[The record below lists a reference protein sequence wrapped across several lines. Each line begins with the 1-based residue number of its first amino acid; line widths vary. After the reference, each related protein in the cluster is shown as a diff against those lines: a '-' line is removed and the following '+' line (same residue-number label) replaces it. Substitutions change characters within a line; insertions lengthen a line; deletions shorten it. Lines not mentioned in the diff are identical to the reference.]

1 MMKRREFVTL
11 VGGAAA
17 WPLAAHAQQTS
28 AMKRMAVLMG
38 IGEDDPEAKARLT
51 AFREGLEK
59 LGWKEGH
66 NVRIDYRYA
75 AGELDRIKSYSA
87 EIVRMSPDVI
97 LANSGPALAAL
108 REETRTIPIVFAQ
121 VADPVASGLVDS
133 LAYPGG
139 NITGFTQF
147 EPSVGE
153 KWLETLKE
161 IAPGMTRAAVLG
173 NSQNPNWSASIAAI
187 RRVAPSLSVVLT
199 PVDVTDVSGIEVEI
213 KSFANEANGGLVVLT
228 DINNTVNR
236 DIIIAMALRYRL
248 PAIYPYRF
256 WVESG
261 GLISYG
267 IDNLDLY
274 RRAASYVDR
283 IFKGS
288 NPADLP
294 VQTPNKFQLA
304 INLRT
309 AKALGLEVPP
319 TLLARADEVIE

>member
-1 MMKRREFVTL
+1 MNRREFITL
-11 VGGAAA
+11 LGGAAVA
-17 WPLAAHAQQTS
+17 WPLASRGQTNP
-28 AMKRMAVLMG
+28 MKRLAVLMG
-38 IGEDDPEAKARLT
+38 ISKDDPESKARLT
-51 AFREGLEK
+51 ALGEGLESV
-59 LGWKEGH
+59 GWKEGQNLH
-66 NVRIDYRYA
+66 IEYRYA
-75 AGELDRIKSYSA
+75 AGDLNRIRSYAA

-97 LANSGPALAAL
+97 LVNSAQALAAL

-121 VADPVASGLVDS
+121 VADPVVAGLVAS

-199 PVDVTDVSGIEVEI
+199 PVDATNVSGIEAEI
-213 KSFANEANGGLVVLT
+213 NSFANEANGGLVVLT

-236 DIIIAMALRYRL
+236 DIIIAMALRYSL

-294 VQTPNKFQLA
+294 VQTPNKFQLV
-304 INLRT
+304 INSKT
-309 AKALGLEVPP
+309 AKALGLTVPL

>member
-1 MMKRREFVTL
+1 MNRREL
-11 VGGAAA
+11 IMLLGGAAA
-17 WPLAAHAQQTS
+17 GWPLAARGQTNP
-28 AMKRMAVLMG
+28 MKRLAVLMG
-38 IGEDDPEAKARLT
+38 ISEEDPESKARLT
-51 AFREGLEK
+51 ALGEGLEGV
-59 LGWKEGH
+59 GWKEGQ
-66 NVRIDYRYA
+66 NVHIEYRYA
-75 AGELDRIKSYSA
+75 AGDLNRIRSYAA

-97 LANSGPALAAL
+97 LVNSAPALAAL

-121 VADPVASGLVDS
+121 VADPVVAGLVAS

-161 IAPGMTRAAVLG
+161 IAPGMTRAAVMG
-173 NSQNPNWSASIAAI
+173 NSQNPNWSASVAAI
-187 RRVAPSLSVVLT
+187 RRVAPSLSVGLT
-199 PVDVTDVSGIEVEI
+199 PVDVTDVSGIEAAI
-213 KSFANEANGGLVVLT
+213 KSFASEANGGLVVLT

-236 DIIIAMALRYRL
+236 DIIIAMAVRYRL

-256 WVESG
+256 WVKSG

-294 VQTPNKFQLA
+294 VQTPNKFQLV
-304 INLRT
+304 INLKT

>member
-1 MMKRREFVTL
+1 MSDMRRREFISL
-11 VGGAAA
+11 LGGAAVA
-17 WPLAAHAQQTS
+17 WPLAARAQTNP
-28 AMKRMAVLMG
+28 MKRLAVLMG
-38 IGEDDPEAKARLT
+38 ISKDNPESKARLT
-51 AFREGLEK
+51 ALGEGLEGV
-59 LGWKEGH
+59 GWKEGQNLH
-66 NVRIDYRYA
+66 IEYRYA
-75 AGELDRIKSYSA
+75 AGDLNRIRSYAA

-97 LANSGPALAAL
+97 LVNSAQALAAL

-121 VADPVASGLVDS
+121 VADPVVAGLVAS

-161 IAPGMTRAAVLG
+161 IAPGITRAAVLG

-187 RRVAPSLSVVLT
+187 RKVAPSLSVVLT
-199 PVDVTDVSGIEVEI
+199 PVDVTDVSGIEAEI

-267 IDNLDLY
+267 IDNLDSLS
-274 RRAASYVDR
+274 ACG
-283 IFKGS
+283 I
-288 NPADLP
+288 
-294 VQTPNKFQLA
+294 
-304 INLRT
+304 LR
-309 AKALGLEVPP
+309 
-319 TLLARADEVIE
+319 

>member
-1 MMKRREFVTL
+1 MKRREFITL
-11 VGGAAA
+11 LGGAAVA
-17 WPLAAHAQQTS
+17 WPLLAQAQTNS
-28 AMKRMAVLMG
+28 MKRLVVLMG
-38 IGEDDPEAKARLT
+38 ISQDDPESKARLT
-51 AFREGLEK
+51 ALGEGLEGA
-59 LGWKEGH
+59 GWKEGQ
-66 NVRIDYRYA
+66 NVHIEYRYA
-75 AGELDRIKSYSA
+75 AGDLSRIRLYAA
-87 EIVRMSPDVI
+87 EIVRMSPDVV
-97 LANSGPALAAL
+97 LVNSAPALAAM

-121 VADPVASGLVDS
+121 VADPVVAGLVSS

-173 NSQNPNWSASIAAI
+173 NSQHPNWSASVAAI
-187 RRVAPSLSVVLT
+187 RRVAPSLSLGLK
-199 PVDVTDVSGIEVEI
+199 PMDVTDVSGIEAEI
-213 KSFANEANGGLVVLT
+213 KLFANEPNGGLVVLT

-236 DIIIAMALRYRL
+236 DIIIGLAARYRL

-256 WVESG
+256 WVKSG

-274 RRAASYVDR
+274 RRAASYIDR

-288 NPADLP
+288 IPADLP
-294 VQTPNKFQLA
+294 VQTPNKFQLV
-304 INLRT
+304 INLKT
-309 AKALGLEVPP
+309 AKALGLDVPP

>member
-1 MMKRREFVTL
+1 MRRREL
-11 VGGAAA
+11 LAMIGGAVA
-17 WPLAAHAQQTS
+17 WSIPTRAQR
-28 AMKRMAVLMG
+28 AEHVKRIAVLMG
-38 IGEDDPEAKARLT
+38 IAENDPETKARLN
-51 AFREGLEK
+51 AFRDGLEK
-59 LGWKEGH
+59 LGWKDGY

-75 AGELDRIKSYSA
+75 DGDLDRIKLYAA
-87 EIVRMSPDVI
+87 EIVRLSPDLI
-97 LANSGPALAAL
+97 LANSAPAVAALAD
-108 REETRTIPIVFAQ
+108 ETRSIPIVFAQ
-121 VADPVASGLVDS
+121 VADPVAGGLVAS

-161 IAPGMTRAAVLG
+161 IAPGITRAAILG
-173 NSQNPNWSASIAAI
+173 NSQNPNWPASIAAI
-187 RRVAPSLSVVLT
+187 RTAAPTMSVRLT
-199 PVDVTDVSGIEVEI
+199 LLNVTDVNGIKTGIE
-213 KSFANEANGGLVVLT
+213 SFAAEPDGGLVVLT

-236 DIIIAMALRYRL
+236 DVIIALAAQYRL

-256 WVESG
+256 WVTSG

-283 IFKGS
+283 VLKGA

-294 VQTPNKFQLA
+294 VQTPTKFELS
-304 INLRT
+304 INLKI